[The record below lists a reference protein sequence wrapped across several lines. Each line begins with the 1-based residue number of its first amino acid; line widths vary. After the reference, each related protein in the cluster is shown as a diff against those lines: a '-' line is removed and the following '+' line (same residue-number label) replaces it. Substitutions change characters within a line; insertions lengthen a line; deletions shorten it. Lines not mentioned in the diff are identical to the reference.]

1 MKNLIVIS
9 LLVVIGL
16 LGLNLNAQHDNGLVR
31 KGNKAYEKG
40 KFTDAEVAYRKALEK
55 NPTSYKGMYNL
66 GDALY
71 KQKNFEEAG
80 KSFATVAQ
88 RPDVDKKTAANAWFN
103 MGNTLLEA
111 KKYNEAFE
119 AFKNSLVLNPTD
131 PDAKYNLEYARRRQQ
146 DQQKQDQQN
155 KDQNK
160 DQQKQD
166 QQKQDQQKQ
175 DQQKQDQ
182 QKQDQQKQQQ
192 QQQQKQQNKEMSK
205 QDAERM
211 LEAMKNAE
219 QKTRENLDKKRVGVI
234 GVKSEKDW

>member
-1 MKNLIVIS
+1 MRNLIVIS
-9 LLVVIGL
+9 IMLA
-16 LGLNLNAQHDNGLVR
+16 LGLHGFYLNAQRDNSLVR
-31 KGNKAYEKG
+31 KGNQAYEKG

-55 NPTSYKGMYNL
+55 NPNSTKGMYNL

-71 KQKNFEEAG
+71 RQKNFEEAG

-182 QKQDQQKQQQ
+182 QKQEQQQQKQQQ
-192 QQQQKQQNKEMSK
+192 PQNKEMSK

-219 QKTRENLDKKRVGVI
+219 QKTRENLDKKKVGVI